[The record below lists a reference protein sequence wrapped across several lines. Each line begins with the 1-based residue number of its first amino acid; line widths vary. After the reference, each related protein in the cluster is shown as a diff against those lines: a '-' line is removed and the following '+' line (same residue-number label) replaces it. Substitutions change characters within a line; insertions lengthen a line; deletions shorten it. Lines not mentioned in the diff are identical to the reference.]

1 MARLTTARL
10 TTAGQVPGPGP
21 AGVGAGRRHGYS
33 RGMPAAQLRRRE
45 RLRPAVAA
53 LGADAAL
60 ITSPANVRYLS
71 GLASSNAALLVP
83 AASPASTGASAA
95 TGTGATVL
103 ATDSRY
109 AGTAREDCPD
119 LEILVER
126 FIEPALA
133 RVAATLGVR
142 RLAFEAHEMTV
153 ERYEAFAAAV
163 PGTEL
168 VPLGRAV
175 EEIRMA
181 KDEQEIALIARAC
194 EITSRAFEEIVPL
207 IRPGV
212 TERELAISLE
222 RAMIDLGG
230 DGLAFDT
237 IVASGPNGAIPHHVP
252 SGRPFETGD
261 MVTVDCGARYR
272 GYHADMTRTVVLGAP
287 APWQRDIYALV
298 AEAQAAGVVAA
309 VPGADVQD
317 VDAAA
322 RDLIE
327 SAGYGGQFQH
337 GLGHGV
343 GLEIHE
349 APILGYGRT
358 GTLGDRVPITVEPG
372 IYLPGQG
379 GVRIEDTL
387 VVRAGTGTAA
397 PQELLTTTTRELL
410 VL

>member
-1 MARLTTARL
+1 
-10 TTAGQVPGPGP
+10 
-21 AGVGAGRRHGYS
+21 
-33 RGMPAAQLRRRE
+33 MPAAQLRRRE

-83 AASPASTGASAA
+83 AASLASTGASAA

-109 AGTAREDCPD
+109 AGTAQEDCPD

-133 RVAATLGVR
+133 RVAATLSVR

-261 MVTVDCGARYR
+261 MITVDCGARYQ

-287 APWQRDIYALV
+287 APWQRDVYALV
-298 AEAQAAGVVAA
+298 AEAQAAGIDAA
-309 VPGADVQD
+309 VPGADVRE

-327 SAGYGGQFQH
+327 GAGFGGQFQH

>member
-1 MARLTTARL
+1 
-10 TTAGQVPGPGP
+10 
-21 AGVGAGRRHGYS
+21 
-33 RGMPAAQLRRRE
+33 MPELEKARRE
-45 RLRPAVAA
+45 RLRPALAA

-60 ITSPANVRYLS
+60 ITSPANVRYLT
-71 GLASSNAALLVP
+71 GLASSNAALLLPAAPPGGGPAVP
-83 AASPASTGASAA
+83 AEHAEPAVPAEHAVPAEPGEPAEPAGA
-95 TGTGATVL
+95 VL

-109 AGTAREDCPD
+109 AGTARQACPD
-119 LEILVER
+119 LEILIER
-126 FIEPALA
+126 AIEPALA
-133 RVAATLGVR
+133 RVAAGLGVR

-153 ERYEAFAAAV
+153 ERYQAFAAQV

-181 KDEQEIALIARAC
+181 KDEQEIALLARAC
-194 EITSRAFEEIVPL
+194 EITSRAFEQIVPL

-212 TERELAISLE
+212 TERELAIALE
-222 RAMIDLGG
+222 RAMTDLGA

-252 SGRPFETGD
+252 SGRAFEAGD
-261 MVTVDCGARYR
+261 MITVDCGARYQ
-272 GYHADMTRTVVLGAP
+272 GYHADMTRTVVLGPP
-287 APWQRDIYALV
+287 APWQQTIYALV
-298 AEAQAAGVVAA
+298 AAAQAAGIGAA
-309 VPGADVQD
+309 VPGADVRA

-322 RDLIE
+322 RDLIAE
-327 SAGYGGQFQH
+327 AGHGEHFQH

-343 GLEIHE
+343 GLEVHE
-349 APILGYGRT
+349 APIMGYGRT

>member
-1 MARLTTARL
+1 M
-10 TTAGQVPGPGP
+10 P
-21 AGVGAGRRHGYS
+21 GYS
-33 RGMPAAQLRRRE
+33 QGMPELQRARRE
-45 RLRPAVAA
+45 RLRPALAA

-60 ITSPANVRYLS
+60 ITSPANVRYLT
-71 GLASSNAALLVP
+71 GLASSNAALLLP
-83 AASPASTGASAA
+83 AAGPGDATSDA
-95 TGTGATVL
+95 TGGAIGDGPVL

-109 AGTAREDCPD
+109 AGTARQASPD
-119 LEILVER
+119 LEILIDR
-126 FIEPALA
+126 YIEPALA
-133 RVAATLGVR
+133 RVAATGGVR

-153 ERYEAFAAAV
+153 ERYQAFAGAV
-163 PGTEL
+163 SGTEL

-181 KDEQEIALIARAC
+181 KDEQEIALLARAC
-194 EITSRAFEEIVPL
+194 EITSRAFEQIVPL

-212 TERELAISLE
+212 TERELAIALE
-222 RAMIDLGG
+222 RAMTDLGG

-252 SGRPFETGD
+252 SGRAFAAGD
-261 MVTVDCGARYR
+261 MITVDCGARYQ
-272 GYHADMTRTVVLGAP
+272 GYHADMTRTVVLGEA
-287 APWQRDIYALV
+287 ADWQRNIYALV
-298 AEAQAAGVVAA
+298 AAAQAAGIEAA
-309 VPGADVQD
+309 VPGADVQA

-327 SAGYGGQFQH
+327 EAGHRGHFQH

-349 APILGYGRT
+349 APIMGYGRT

>member
-1 MARLTTARL
+1 M
-10 TTAGQVPGPGP
+10 GP
-21 AGVGAGRRHGYS
+21 AGGGWERGRVTVTVGD
-33 RGMPAAQLRRRE
+33 MPDLQRARRE
-45 RLRPAVAA
+45 RLRPALAA

-60 ITSPANVRYLS
+60 ITSPANVRYLT
-71 GLASSNAALLVP
+71 GLASSNAALLLP
-83 AASPASTGASAA
+83 AALPGDGTGTADGTSPATPSGSEAI
-95 TGTGATVL
+95 L

-109 AGTAREDCPD
+109 AGTALEASPD
-119 LEILVER
+119 LEILIER
-126 FIEPALA
+126 AIEPGLA
-133 RVAATLGVR
+133 RVAAGLRLR

-153 ERYEAFAAAV
+153 ERYQAFAAQI

-181 KDEQEIALIARAC
+181 KDEQEIARLARAC
-194 EITSRAFEEIVPL
+194 EITSRAFEQIVPL

-212 TERELAISLE
+212 TERELAIALE
-222 RAMIDLGG
+222 RAMTDLGA

-252 SGRPFETGD
+252 SGRPFAGGD
-261 MVTVDCGARYR
+261 MITVDCGARYE
-272 GYHADMTRTVVLGAP
+272 GYHADMTRTVVLGEPSA
-287 APWQRDIYALV
+287 WQQNIYALV
-298 AEAQAAGVVAA
+298 AAAQAAGIEAA
-309 VPGADVQD
+309 VPGADVRA

-322 RDLIE
+322 RDLIAE
-327 SAGYGGQFQH
+327 AGHGGHFQH

-349 APILGYGRT
+349 APIMGYGRT

>member
-1 MARLTTARL
+1 
-10 TTAGQVPGPGP
+10 
-21 AGVGAGRRHGYS
+21 
-33 RGMPAAQLRRRE
+33 MPAAQLRRRE

-95 TGTGATVL
+95 TGSGATVL

-109 AGTAREDCPD
+109 AGTAQEDCPD

-133 RVAATLGVR
+133 RVAATLSVR

-261 MVTVDCGARYR
+261 MITVDCGARYQ

-287 APWQRDIYALV
+287 APWQRDVYALV
-298 AEAQAAGVVAA
+298 AEAQAAGIDAA
-309 VPGADVQD
+309 VPGADVRG

-327 SAGYGGQFQH
+327 GAGYGGQFQH

>member
-1 MARLTTARL
+1 LLLPAAAP
-10 TTAGQVPGPGP
+10 AGRPAAHAGGHPAGP
-21 AGVGAGRRHGYS
+21 AETAAPPGA
-33 RGMPAAQLRRRE
+33 
-45 RLRPAVAA
+45 
-53 LGADAAL
+53 
-60 ITSPANVRYLS
+60 
-71 GLASSNAALLVP
+71 
-83 AASPASTGASAA
+83 
-95 TGTGATVL
+95 VL

-109 AGTAREDCPD
+109 AGTARQACPD
-119 LEILVER
+119 LEILIER
-126 FIEPALA
+126 AIEPALA
-133 RVAATLGVR
+133 RVAATRGVR
-142 RLAFEAHEMTV
+142 RLAFESHEMTV
-153 ERYEAFAAAV
+153 ERYQAFAAQV

-168 VPLGRAV
+168 VALGRAV

-181 KDEQEIALIARAC
+181 KDEQEIALLARAC
-194 EITSRAFEEIVPL
+194 EITSRAFEQIVPL

-222 RAMIDLGG
+222 RAMTDLGA

-252 SGRPFETGD
+252 SGRPFEAGD
-261 MVTVDCGARYR
+261 MITVDCGAQYQ
-272 GYHADMTRTVVLGAP
+272 GYHADMTRTVVLGQP
-287 APWQRDIYALV
+287 APWQQTIYALV
-298 AEAQAAGVVAA
+298 AAAQAAGIGAA
-309 VPGADVQD
+309 VPGADVRA

-322 RDLIE
+322 RDLI
-327 SAGYGGQFQH
+327 AGAGHGEHFQH

-343 GLEIHE
+343 GLEVHE
-349 APILGYGRT
+349 APIMGYGRT
-358 GTLGDRVPITVEPG
+358 GRLGDRVPITVEPG